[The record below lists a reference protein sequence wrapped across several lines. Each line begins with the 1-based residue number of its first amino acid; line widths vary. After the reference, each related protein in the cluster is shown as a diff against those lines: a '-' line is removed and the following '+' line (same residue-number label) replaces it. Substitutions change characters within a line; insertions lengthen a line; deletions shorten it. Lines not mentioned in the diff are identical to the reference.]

1 MKITESTPKTFKKI
15 KIEDQ
20 VEKSIE
26 KLKREIEIES
36 MEIERERT
44 EIEKEWKEIRDMEE
58 GDPIYEEIKSKL
70 NKQDLHLIRRQIDN
84 IERIRSLSLLIKI
97 VKEKHRSEPQGIEK
111 IRRELE
117 YNINCMHFKEFEKNE
132 IKMEIDS
139 KSFLHELEK
148 MELEIE
154 KESKLLEGFE
164 KVEIDSKSFL
174 HELEGMKLDIEEEL
188 NLLEEFEKVQEE
200 FEVLGLITEKKFE
213 SIEKEICLE
222 KKEIEE
228 MMIITSGNVF
238 TFNLN
243 QTM

>member
-36 MEIERERT
+36 MEIESERA
-44 EIEKEWKEIRDMEE
+44 EIEKEWKEITDMEE

-139 KSFLHELEK
+139 KSFLHELE
-148 MELEIE
+148 
-154 KESKLLEGFE
+154 
-164 KVEIDSKSFL
+164 
-174 HELEGMKLDIEEEL
+174 GMKLDIEEEL
-188 NLLEEFEKVQEE
+188 NLLEEFEQVQEE

-228 MMIITSGNVF
+228 MMIITSGNVY
-238 TFNLN
+238 TLNLN
-243 QTM
+243 QTV